1 MPARKEADSRRQRR
15 LAARYA
21 GLILALSVCGCP
33 PKNGT
38 GLRGGAKP
46 VGGLEVRDIR
56 VLLTSSGNRLRFQ
69 VSGPYEV
76 RAAGAAGGA
85 SSTHAQPTGWVAVA
99 VEGGGLRV
107 GRRRIGSGPVQI
119 VPAGR
124 AILELSFHRQGKWT
138 PAAGY
143 GGRLTLRV
151 TSKGRLSAINV
162 VDLDTYIAGVLGRE
176 LYPDF
181 HREAFRAQAVAAR
194 TYAMFEMARHARRA
208 YDVTAT
214 EASQV
219 YGGLARG
226 RAAAKAIEAAHHTR
240 GIVATWSAP
249 GGERIF
255 CTYYSSAC
263 GGRSQDAA
271 DCKPVA
277 SIPPLAGGVRCDYC
291 RIAKGEA
298 YRWKP
303 VRLAKSTVQKRLF
316 ARYPQVGTRL
326 RSLAKVEVASRTHT
340 GRPGKIRLVG
350 TNNRTHELVAEDF
363 RLAVGSRSM
372 RSTDCRIQDQGEY
385 ILLTDGRGF
394 GHGMGLCQ
402 WGMQGQA
409 LQGRSAGQILKFYY
423 PGMHLTR
430 AY

>member
-1 MPARKEADSRRQRR
+1 MPARMEADRRRPRR
-15 LAARYA
+15 PAARPA
-21 GLILALSVCGCP
+21 GLSLALLICGCP
-33 PKNGT
+33 PKKGT
-38 GLRGGAKP
+38 GLNGGAKP
-46 VGGLEVRDIR
+46 IGGLEVRDIR

-69 VSGPYEV
+69 VGGHYEV
-76 RAAGAAGGA
+76 RPAGG
-85 SSTHAQPTGWVAVA
+85 SSSKHAQPKGWVTVA

-107 GRRRIGSGPVQI
+107 GQRRVDSGRVQI

-124 AILELSFHRQGKWT
+124 ATLELSFHRRGKWT

-143 GGRLTLRV
+143 GGRLTLLV
-151 TSKGRLSAINV
+151 NSKGRLSAINQ

-176 LYPDF
+176 LYPEF

-194 TYAMFEMARHARRA
+194 TYAMFEMARHDRRA
-208 YDVTAT
+208 YDVTAG

-226 RAAAKAIEAAHHTR
+226 RAAGKAVEAARHTR

-291 RIAKGEA
+291 KIAKGQA

-303 VRLAKSTVQKRLF
+303 VRVAKSKVQERVF
-316 ARYPQVGTRL
+316 ARYPQAGKRL
-326 RSLAKVEVASRTHT
+326 RSLARVEVASRTRY
-340 GRPGKIRLVG
+340 GRPGRIRLVG
-350 TNNRTHELVAEDF
+350 SNNKTHELVAEDY
-363 RLAVGSRSM
+363 RLAVGSRTM
-372 RSTDCRIQDQGEY
+372 RSTDCRIQDQGGH
-385 ILLTDGRGF
+385 ILLTDGKGF

-409 LQGRSAGQILKFYY
+409 LRGRSAGQILKFYY